1 MPRNSSGG
9 GWEERLR
16 KVRATVGQQKTEE
29 TRYEENKR
37 KERKEKG
44 ENGNIDGIGRGVKN
58 VLYSRQQEVGR

>member
-1 MPRNSSGG
+1 M
-9 GWEERLR
+9 R

-44 ENGNIDGIGRGVKN
+44 GNGNIDGIGRGVKN